1 MYNLNGSWGRLAT
14 LELDKKSLGMVIQ
27 CLLEVQSLFFF
38 FSLSLPVLEGFVVLP
53 LCSLL
58 HTRTTQK
65 QILSPSFI

>member
-38 FSLSLPVLEGFVVLP
+38 FIIFASS
-53 LCSLL
+53 
-58 HTRTTQK
+58 
-65 QILSPSFI
+65 